1 MLFIVEPCKAS
12 IYFYFHWLFQ
22 WIWFEFLLTTFFTTI
37 FSPWTILHFC
47 CEFKLAGSCDV
58 SIQYFERPHLTPHA
72 SPLQGNTVITF
83 QDFSLIT
90 CHLTSGLSFFF
101 STEEVLN
108 SDHALYFSPDGQFL
122 AYIQFND
129 SKVNWYQFPWYGDR
143 KNAYTTIRK
152 IAYPKP
158 GYSNPTVKVFVI
170 DLKNNKRVQ
179 LPEPSS
185 FKDMWVF
192 S

>member
-1 MLFIVEPCKAS
+1 MCAIPRLVSA
-12 IYFYFHWLFQ
+12 
-22 WIWFEFLLTTFFTTI
+22 LLNPIPIDINLPSYIRF
-37 FSPWTILHFC
+37 
-47 CEFKLAGSCDV
+47 V
-58 SIQYFERPHLTPHA
+58 
-72 SPLQGNTVITF
+72 
-83 QDFSLIT
+83 
-90 CHLTSGLSFFF
+90 FF

-170 DLKNNKRVQ
+170 DLKNNIRVQ

-185 FKDMWVF
+185 FKDM
-192 S
+192 